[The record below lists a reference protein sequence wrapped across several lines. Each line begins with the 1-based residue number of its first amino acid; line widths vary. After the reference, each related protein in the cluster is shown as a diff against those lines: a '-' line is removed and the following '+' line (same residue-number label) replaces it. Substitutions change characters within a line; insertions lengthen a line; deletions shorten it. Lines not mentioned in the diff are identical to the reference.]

1 MPANYTIPPWLQPQP
16 IVQSYLQGAGL
27 GANIGNQI
35 GQRALAQAQMGQ
47 RAGEFADT
55 QLLQQREMAEAA
67 ERYQKEYDLR
77 KYQAEAEI
85 GLRQQSAAQQAAQY
99 ASQMMAINAIEQDI
113 KGGVAPAQAYARHLA
128 RYNLGLPLGSG
139 ASLITGLER
148 QGNPRFGMAR
158 FGQQS
163 VPFVQNADGRVSFVP
178 RTALSPGTVKVQ
190 PTPQEQYEMRM
201 LMSEFQSAMSEYNRA
216 TARSTPGQRAV
227 DQDVT
232 AAERRLRQ
240 AREAWTEYWQRH
252 PDLAPPQAE
261 AGANMG
267 ATDGQ
272 RINVPRGTTPGEQ
285 LYEDES
291 TGALWRY
298 NGANPDP
305 FAEGEEGNWEQV
317 EQPVP
322 MQ

>member
-163 VPFVQNADGRVSFVP
+163 VPFVQNPDGRVNFVP

-190 PTPQEQYEMRM
+190 PTPQEQYELRM
-201 LMSEFQSAMSEYNRA
+201 LYENYRSANSAY
-216 TARSTPGQRAV
+216 QRAAV
-227 DQDVT
+227 QT
-232 AAERRLRQ
+232 PAS
-240 AREAWTEYWQRH
+240 QRASD
-252 PDLAPPQAE
+252 PTYLSAE
-261 AGANMG
+261 AHLQLAKRAFEDYWKKHPELAQRGGIGPNMG
-267 ATDGQ
+267 AIDGQ
-272 RINVPRGTTPGEQ
+272 GINVPRGTTPGEQ

-291 TGALWRY
+291 TGSLWRY